1 MANALTEK
9 KQSALAAMAERLSIE
24 PAKLHKTLKQTVF
37 KNASDE
43 EMVALVVVANE
54 HGLNPLCREI
64 YAFPGRG
71 GGIVPVISVDG
82 WIRIMNSH
90 PKFNGIH
97 FHTNIDEK
105 GAPVSIACTIWVKG
119 RDNPTVIT
127 EFMSECKRN
136 TEPWQ
141 QYPHRML
148 RWKALAQG
156 VRTAFGFAGYAD
168 GDDSASK
175 DAQSEDVE
183 KQVANVEPDAG
194 APAIELFA
202 EDSPPGAEVG
212 REVAASGTRIHAEM
226 ETPETVE
233 AS

>member
-1 MANALTEK
+1 MAKALKEQK
-9 KQSALAAMAERLSIE
+9 SSALAAMAERLNLE
-24 PAKLHKTLKQTVF
+24 PQKLHQTLKQTVF

-54 HGLNPLCREI
+54 HHLNPLTREI
-64 YAFPGRG
+64 YAFPARG

-97 FHTNIDEK
+97 FNTTIDEK

-127 EFMSECKRN
+127 EFFSECKRD

-156 VRTAFGFAGYAD
+156 VRTAFGFAGYRD
-168 GDDSASK
+168 SDDLTPK
-175 DAQSEDVE
+175 
-183 KQVANVEPDAG
+183 VEPTEDREKPVFGEEDTA
-194 APAIELFA
+194 ASDTQQAIELFA
-202 EDSPPGAEVG
+202 DDSPPGAE
-212 REVAASGTRIHAEM
+212 M
-226 ETPETVE
+226 ETTTPETLQPETVE
-233 AS
+233 AN

>member
-1 MANALTEK
+1 MANALKEPK
-9 KQSALAAMAERLSIE
+9 LSALAVMAERLAIE
-24 PAKLHKTLKQTVF
+24 PQKLHQTLKQTVF

-90 PKFNGIH
+90 PKFDGIH
-97 FHTNIDEK
+97 FNTTIDEE

-119 RDNPTVIT
+119 REKPTVIT
-127 EFMSECKRN
+127 EFMSECQRN
-136 TEPWQ
+136 TEPWN

-156 VRTAFGFAGYAD
+156 VRTAFGFAGYV
-168 GDDSASK
+168 DSDEAAPK
-175 DAQSEDVE
+175 VE
-183 KQVANVEPDAG
+183 KESNETKPVFSEENYDA
-194 APAIELFA
+194 AIELFA
-202 EDSPPGAEVG
+202 NDSPPGAEVA
-212 REVAASGTRIHAEM
+212 ETETRH
-226 ETPETVE
+226 PETVE

>member
-1 MANALTEK
+1 MANAPKENNK
-9 KQSALAAMAERLSIE
+9 NSALAAMAERLSIE

-64 YAFPGRG
+64 YAFPSRG

-97 FHTNIDEK
+97 FNTHIDEK
-105 GAPVSIACTIWVKG
+105 GAPISIACTIWVKG

-127 EFMSECKRN
+127 EFFSECKRN

-156 VRTAFGFAGYAD
+156 VRTAFGFAGYSD
-168 GDDSASK
+168 SDDAEPK
-175 DAQSEDVE
+175 VE
-183 KQVANVEPDAG
+183 KGEGEAKPVFSEKDYDN
-194 APAIELFA
+194 AIELFA
-202 EDSPPGAEVG
+202 DDAPPGAK
-212 REVAASGTRIHAEM
+212 VAETETRQ
-226 ETPETVE
+226 PETVE

>member
-141 QYPHRML
+141 QYP
-148 RWKALAQG
+148 
-156 VRTAFGFAGYAD
+156 
-168 GDDSASK
+168 SP
-175 DAQSEDVE
+175 DAQVE
-183 KQVANVEPDAG
+183 G
-194 APAIELFA
+194 FG
-202 EDSPPGAEVG
+202 PGRSYSVWICRLCRWGGLSIKRRTERRCG
-212 REVAASGTRIHAEM
+212 EASGQ
-226 ETPETVE
+226 
-233 AS
+233 

>member
-1 MANALTEK
+1 MANALKENK
-9 KQSALAAMAERLSIE
+9 PSALAAMAERLSIE

-43 EMVALVVVANE
+43 EMLALVVVANE

-90 PKFNGIH
+90 PKFDGIH
-97 FHTNIDEK
+97 FNTTIDEG

-119 RDNPTVIT
+119 REKPTVIT

-156 VRTAFGFAGYAD
+156 VRTAFGFAGY
-168 GDDSASK
+168 S
-175 DAQSEDVE
+175 DAEDAAPKE
-183 KQVANVEPDAG
+183 EPEEPGQKQVVNEEDNAD
-194 APAIELFA
+194 APAPELFIK
-202 EDSPPGAEVG
+202 DSPPGAE
-212 REVAASGTRIHAEM
+212 M
-226 ETPETVE
+226 ETSKIETVE

>member
-1 MANALTEK
+1 MANASKEPKL
-9 KQSALAAMAERLSIE
+9 SALAVMAERLAIE
-24 PAKLHKTLKQTVF
+24 PQKLHKTLKQTVF
-37 KNASDE
+37 KNATDE

-54 HGLNPLCREI
+54 HKLNPLCREI

-97 FHTNIDEK
+97 FNTHIDEK

-127 EFMSECKRN
+127 EFMSECQRN
-136 TEPWQ
+136 TEPWN

-156 VRTAFGFAGYAD
+156 VRTAFGFAGYSD
-168 GDDSASK
+168 SDDAEPKLEKGEDEAKPVFGEK
-175 DAQSEDVE
+175 DY
-183 KQVANVEPDAG
+183 DA
-194 APAIELFA
+194 AIELFA
-202 EDSPPGAEVG
+202 DDAPPGAEV
-212 REVAASGTRIHAEM
+212 AKT
-226 ETPETVE
+226 ETPQPETVE
-233 AS
+233 AN